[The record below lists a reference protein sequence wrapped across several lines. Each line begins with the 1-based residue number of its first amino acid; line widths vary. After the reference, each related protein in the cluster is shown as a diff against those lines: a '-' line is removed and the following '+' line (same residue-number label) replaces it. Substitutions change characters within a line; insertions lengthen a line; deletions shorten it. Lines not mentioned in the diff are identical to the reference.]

1 MPEFFKLSGSSV
13 KTVLL
18 LGDRFRTVLKRL
30 VLEGEGS
37 LLRKLEGIV
46 APMATALTSQG
57 SIDEKGT
64 RTLVDFL
71 IDGGVD
77 GLFPLGTSGEFA
89 LLDQEDRKK
98 VVETVVDQT
107 NGRVPVLAG
116 VSDPSLERVI
126 SLAKDAED
134 AGADAIVS
142 TPPYYYST
150 GEQGIFEHFK
160 TIAKKSG
167 LPLYVYNIPEWTHLF
182 VSPNVVQRLVD
193 DKLIAGMK
201 YTEYNLLN
209 LLKFI
214 EISRKR
220 ISIFTG
226 SDAMAFTSLE
236 FGGSGGVIGV
246 ANVAPK
252 LASSIYD
259 EFKRGDMAAARKSQL
274 KLLPAIEAIGV
285 GKFPAGLKEAMKMV
299 GMPVG
304 NVKSPLQTLSK
315 IEREQV
321 AGFLRNGGLL
331 RRY

>member
-1 MPEFFKLSGSSV
+1 MVTPF
-13 KTVLL
+13 
-18 LGDRFRTVLKRL
+18 
-30 VLEGEGS
+30 
-37 LLRKLEGIV
+37 
-46 APMATALTSQG
+46 TADG
-57 SIDEKGT
+57 SIDEKRI
-64 RTLVDFL
+64 RTLVDYL
-71 IDGGVD
+71 IDGGID

-98 VVETVVDQT
+98 VIETVVDQT

-116 VSDPSLERVI
+116 VSDPSLARVI
-126 SLAKDAED
+126 SLAKDARD

-150 GEQGIFEHFK
+150 GEEGLFDHFE
-160 TIAKKSG
+160 TIAKKSA
-167 LPLYVYNIPEWTHLF
+167 LPLFVYNIPEWTHIF
-182 VSPNVVQRLVD
+182 VPPSVVRRLTEQ
-193 DKLIAGMK
+193 KLIVGMK

-209 LLKFI
+209 LLRFI
-214 EISRKR
+214 ETSGKR

-259 EFKRGDMAAARKSQL
+259 EFKSGNIDAARASQL
-274 KLLPAIEAIGV
+274 KLLPVIEAIGV
-285 GKFPAGLKEAMKMV
+285 GRFPAGLKEAMRLV

-304 NVKSPLQTLSK
+304 NVMSPLEALSNM
-315 IEREQV
+315 ETQQV
-321 AGFLRNGGLL
+321 AGLLKSSGLMKG
-331 RRY
+331 R